1 MHPYYEIPVN
11 NKNKLLIHETTR
23 MNLKRTMLS
32 QTNQK
37 QKATN
42 YWCIIYLHD
51 SLEKAKLEGQKKNQ
65 ISVPRGYVWGKIGYT
80 GGTSV

>member
-1 MHPYYEIPVN
+1 
-11 NKNKLLIHETTR
+11 
-23 MNLKRTMLS
+23 MLS

-51 SLEKAKLEGQKKNQ
+51 SLEQAKLEGQKKNQ